1 MSTLEMFKFWLIK
14 EMMPLLILLGIA
26 VVMVIVVI
34 VSSCI
39 KEVARK
45 LRRNKK
51 GNNEK

>member
-1 MSTLEMFKFWLIK
+1 MSTSEMFRFWLIK

-26 VVMVIVVI
+26 VVMIVVVI

-39 KEVARK
+39 KGAARK
-45 LRRNKK
+45 LRHNKK